1 MALAFLP
8 ALVLAMAIA
17 VAVGPERGRR
27 AVNAVLATVVGLAVA
42 LPWYWVNWSRVYE
55 YLTSFGYGS
64 RAREYGTSEP
74 FFSRAAWRLT
84 SQYVVHSVY
93 LPFVLL
99 MVVGAVTLVVVSLG
113 RARRQGPRPVAVAV
127 LRSPLDAV
135 GAARHRGADRA
146 PLVAEQGLRVRR
158 APHPGHGGL
167 RGVGVRP
174 APRPAPAAADGGD
187 GGRRRR
193 ERGWCRPISARGWR
207 GPGTSTCPS
216 WACCPSPA
224 AGGRCRATRPT
235 PGPVVLTATQPV
247 SRKQGVAWVAASA
260 DVAARLRAHDGPI
273 VVTAFGFRHRLVNV
287 NSVQFEE
294 LSAGEPPLP
303 LDQVAP
309 LVTTDTVDGYA
320 AWLSEGGAAAGV
332 CNLLT
337 ATGNYYEIAPPVTPA
352 FMEEAARR
360 AGFVVRRSGRCPTSG
375 WCRCGGGRPSAPAP
389 ERPAGRCQRWVTHRS
404 RSCWSSTVR
413 WRRRWR
419 RSLRVAGSRRT

>member
-1 MALAFLP
+1 MARSDHLLSRRWSIALGLFLGLTALARTMALAFLP
-8 ALVLAMAIA
+8 ALILAMAIA

-27 AVNAVLATVVGLAVA
+27 AVNAVLAAGVGLAVA

-93 LPFVLL
+93 LPFVVL
-99 MVVGAVTLVVVSLG
+99 MVVGAVTLVVVTG
-113 RARRQGPRPVAVAV
+113 WRARRQGARPVALAV
-127 LRSPLDAV
+127 LRSPLMPSALLVLEGLTALHSSQNKGSAFVAPLIPAMAV
-135 GAARHRGADRA
+135 CAAWAFARLPVRPRRLLTAATVAVVVLNVVVSADLGTRWARPRYLDVPELGLLPVTSGRGA
-146 PLVAEQGLRVRR
+146 LQGYE
-158 APHPGHGGL
+158 
-167 RGVGVRP
+167 
-174 APRPAPAAADGGD
+174 ADT
-187 GGRRRR
+187 
-193 ERGWCRPISARGWR
+193 
-207 GPGTSTCPS
+207 GT
-216 WACCPSPA
+216 
-224 AGGRCRATRPT
+224 
-235 PGPVVLTATQPV
+235 VVLTAAQPV
-247 SRKQGVAWVAASA
+247 SRKEGVAWVAASA

-309 LVTTDTVDGYA
+309 LVTTDTADGYA
-320 AWLSEGGAAAGV
+320 AWLSEGGGAAGV

-360 AGFVVRRSGRCPTSG
+360 AGFVVASQWSLPDERVVSLWR
-375 WCRCGGGRPSAPAP
+375 
-389 ERPAGRCQRWVTHRS
+389 RPATCPK
-404 RSCWSSTVR
+404 
-413 WRRRWR
+413 
-419 RSLRVAGSRRT
+419 